1 VEHRLDHIPCESA
14 QSVARYIGACNER
27 RLAERRV
34 LSVRLAIMAPEQEP
48 SPTDAQ
54 SSIREHRRARLH
66 EREDIHEAGG
76 ERPHLHVPNELLVVR
91 DDRPL
96 VENDLLALGAEELGV
111 PAPLDARLVRFRVP
125 ADEPLS
131 ELVARLRRRGDD
143 RPARVGPHH
152 VLSGL
157 PYIQGGPVGFP
168 AAAESQFEFS
178 PGEGA
183 GVQIAVLDTGFTP
196 NLHPW
201 LDAHVVAAPDTLEQ
215 TDANPQNGW
224 LDDEAGHGT
233 FIAGLILRGA
243 PDSTLQIA
251 KVLDSEGYGTE
262 LDVAEAIVAHAD
274 EANIINLSL
283 GCYSHDDFPPIAL
296 AEALRHV
303 APSTAVVAAAG
314 NDSTHRPFWPAAHK
328 RAIAVAALDDTMCR
342 AAFSNFGWWVDAS
355 APGVDALSTYLE
367 FDEVGHAAAI
377 PGRVPQD
384 FRGWARWSGT
394 SFATPRLVGAIA
406 ATMTRQRIAT
416 AREAAFAVLASSSRP
431 VDPELGTVLD
441 I

>member
-1 VEHRLDHIPCESA
+1 ME
-14 QSVARYIGACNER
+14 
-27 RLAERRV
+27 
-34 LSVRLAIMAPEQEP
+34 PEQEP
-48 SPTDAQ
+48 PSSAAP
-54 SSIREHRRARLH
+54 SSIQEHRRARLR
-66 EREDIHEAGG
+66 ERHDIREAGG
-76 ERPHLHVPNELLVVR
+76 EQPHLHVPNELLVVR
-91 DDRPL
+91 
-96 VENDLLALGAEELGV
+96 EDLPIVQGELDALGAEELAV
-111 PAPLDARLVRFRVP
+111 PTPLDARVLRFSIPAGEDLPGLVG
-125 ADEPLS
+125 
-131 ELVARLRRRGDD
+131 RLRRRGGD

-168 AAAESQFEFS
+168 TAADSGFEFS
-178 PGEGA
+178 AGDGT

-196 NLHPW
+196 KMPPW
-201 LDAHVVAAPDTLEQ
+201 LADHVVAAGDALEE

-233 FIAGLILRGA
+233 FIAGLILQRA
-243 PDSTLQIA
+243 PDSTIRMT

-262 LDVAEAIVAHAD
+262 LEVAGAIAAHAG
-274 EANIINLSL
+274 EADIINLSL
-283 GCYSHDDFPPIAL
+283 GCYSHDDLPPVAL

-303 APSTAVVAAAG
+303 PPTTAVVAAAG

-328 RAIAVAALDDTMCR
+328 RAIAVAALDDTMQR
-342 AAFSNFGWWVDAS
+342 AGFSNYGWWVDAS
-355 APGVDALSTYLE
+355 APGVDALSTFLE

-377 PGRVPQD
+377 RGRVPQD

-406 ATMTRQRIAT
+406 ATMTRDRLDT
-416 AREAAFAVLASSSRP
+416 AREAAFAVLAGSSRP
-431 VDPELGTVLD
+431 IDPELGIVLD